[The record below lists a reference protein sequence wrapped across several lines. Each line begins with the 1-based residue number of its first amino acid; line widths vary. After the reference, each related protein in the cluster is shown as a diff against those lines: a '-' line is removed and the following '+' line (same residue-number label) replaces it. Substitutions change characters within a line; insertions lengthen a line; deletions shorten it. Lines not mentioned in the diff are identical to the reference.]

1 MRQWLRLG
9 QISKLEQILFH
20 GQGHKLLTEHSSNP
34 RTLRFLKAVPQYM
47 AKINKVH
54 EIVTKGDL
62 KELQNLLKPTGK
74 VDNTKLLTS
83 KDVCGEGLLHKAVCR
98 GYFELIQWLLNTCPG
113 IVHVKDKFDRTALH
127 YAPLCPDPD
136 LAWTTLIQAGVN
148 PKCKDKFGKMAKF
161 YMDNPS
167 MIKLSRSPW
176 EKDPGRYTSAN
187 QAFTIKPSNIRIWIH
202 DQDLNRLLRVI
213 WEGHG
218 SKLLSETSRQPT
230 VKRFLESIPF
240 ILGTVRDIHQ
250 SVIQNNLPQ
259 LMKVSAEPVPVEAL
273 SSKDMN
279 GLTPLHKGSGL
290 GFKDIVDYLLTKV
303 DNVNQA
309 DSFGRTPL
317 HYAALKSENTDVYKL
332 LKSRG
337 AIENIQDSK
346 GKLPKHYL
354 TKPNDRPEA
363 CLSFVPS
370 APRTVDLFPMSW
382 DWDLY
387 KTKPRVML
395 KSRSSLQAEKEG
407 EEYIA
412 TRKTK
417 SEGNL
422 HKLPVKRKVK
432 KMFEEDFVGPK
443 NKTNTLNL
451 EKYKQGKA
459 GRKQQRHFVEDTT
472 DSDVED
478 NVHDAYIN
486 HHRGRSKTIGGPL
499 TTRTNKIDTGVS
511 HVKKIDKNDS
521 DVDIGVRNIQEN
533 TNNTTDAIRN
543 YVNETN
549 QPNKDTVD
557 EDHPSDRK
565 DYRTSYRNY
574 PLFDDPILNDLR
586 QPFSS
591 NYGTRGALSKP
602 AHRSDNANYDDTRLE
617 NENTNEWS
625 NNKIN
630 DKQKSGKREKE
641 ENDAGRENLTP
652 RRKEEFIDESSSF
665 GNTSSPLSAN
675 EAPGNNTGNDNN
687 KEHKRRKRH
696 LKTDDARIIVN
707 TFNSI
712 EDMQKSIQDEAEE
725 KEKENFS
732 KEKDRNGEP
741 KEIED
746 LKENSQDHNSAKL
759 AKKEN
764 IEGKIIVNTFNSIED
779 MRNILEGEVQKVT
792 LDVKDELQIQGNTSA
807 NENVSENNAS
817 DGKTERYNE
826 LYYEQKSTVDLFEQN
841 GLPTNNRDG
850 EMKDDIDLSEFD
862 NVSFSKLIKNR
873 TNSTNHLRE
882 RNGTSEK
889 VVHTDEGVNKPGS
902 AGERNKHG
910 RGYLED
916 DDDDAIL
923 RNTYNLNLIDN
934 RDVDHILPDEP
945 GNDKNENVADA
956 IDKDKADGEDTKLN
970 DGFENNH
977 IDHKQH
983 NSTISPSAHGNY
995 TGNPTSVLDK
1005 NGTSNQEEYPV
1016 GNDEHLSDDNEDDIT
1031 GRNKRD
1037 TKKDDENE
1045 DSGEPP
1051 HSGNQNPRPWENS
1064 RKEDPDL
1071 WENSRNPDSHPLQN
1085 SSATNQHSHPWEHF
1099 TNRQPHL
1106 LENPRNQIYSQEEGL
1121 NPDDIKTGEAF
1132 DDGVRYEMD
1141 RNELD
1146 DYNKERR
1153 IDELIEEGDL
1163 EKLADLILEGDGDLL
1178 RGKRSQHSE
1187 VQRFLTN
1194 VPSYMAKIKKIHLA
1208 CQKGDLREVLHNLDR
1223 RKFAVGRENWS
1234 GLRMTP
1240 LHTSVLYRN
1249 SAIVR
1254 YLAGRFPESLH
1265 ARDIHGRTP
1274 LHYAGTLPDKTFYN
1288 LLLTLG
1294 AYQTLLDNKGLAPSD
1309 YIESKVTCYSSLVAL
1324 YENNPEIYEM
1334 EKNRSVLLFFS
1345 ELEASRDLVSASQT
1359 SALFISEEGRYL
1371 ASAIGDPLI
1380 QGLREIIKERP
1391 MSPVKFLAN
1400 FLIQYEQQRNS
1411 AAPIEN
1417 GAHIPDSNMSTKI
1430 NEPREK
1436 TITITEKRKPLADQ
1450 VMNEYPRDESM
1461 AEQLRG
1467 SPDSGGENPQN
1478 GVPNGSNDA
1487 QHPLTNGVNGEENHL
1502 PTPQGTP
1509 QVKNGPPSEDGFGGV
1524 ESSRSSEHMDSDD
1537 EAGKASFKHVN
1548 RDDHGQSP
1556 IHFAASRAQGRN
1568 ALSQLLEEL
1577 DANIA
1582 FRDELYRTPRDL
1594 AEENGETEKLLDL
1607 LLEGYDHLLD
1617 LEIDEDIVQ
1626 EVIKRGHSMTLSLLQ
1641 SIPTFEER
1649 REKLH
1654 RAIRLGSDSIVREM
1668 LNKEAKDAKLLA
1680 VGKNNRGRCCLH
1692 IAILSAQENI
1702 VKIISTQFPLTLNI
1716 GDNLERTSLHYA
1728 MGVAQVE
1735 TLSAILIKAGAQRT
1749 IKDLKG
1755 RTASYYFMNK
1765 SAIRALQE
1773 EESMLRV

>member
-1 MRQWLRLG
+1 MTIG
-9 QISKLEQILFH
+9 SGTDKDIKSLEKE
-20 GQGHKLLTEHSSNP
+20 HKP
-34 RTLRFLKAVPQYM
+34 

-332 LKSRG
+332 LKSKG
-337 AIENIQDSK
+337 AIEN
-346 GKLPKHYL
+346 
-354 TKPNDRPEA
+354 
-363 CLSFVPS
+363 
-370 APRTVDLFPMSW
+370 
-382 DWDLY
+382 
-387 KTKPRVML
+387 
-395 KSRSSLQAEKEG
+395 
-407 EEYIA
+407 
-412 TRKTK
+412 
-417 SEGNL
+417 
-422 HKLPVKRKVK
+422 
-432 KMFEEDFVGPK
+432 
-443 NKTNTLNL
+443 
-451 EKYKQGKA
+451 
-459 GRKQQRHFVEDTT
+459 
-472 DSDVED
+472 
-478 NVHDAYIN
+478 
-486 HHRGRSKTIGGPL
+486 
-499 TTRTNKIDTGVS
+499 
-511 HVKKIDKNDS
+511 
-521 DVDIGVRNIQEN
+521 
-533 TNNTTDAIRN
+533 
-543 YVNETN
+543 
-549 QPNKDTVD
+549 
-557 EDHPSDRK
+557 
-565 DYRTSYRNY
+565 
-574 PLFDDPILNDLR
+574 
-586 QPFSS
+586 
-591 NYGTRGALSKP
+591 
-602 AHRSDNANYDDTRLE
+602 
-617 NENTNEWS
+617 
-625 NNKIN
+625 
-630 DKQKSGKREKE
+630 
-641 ENDAGRENLTP
+641 
-652 RRKEEFIDESSSF
+652 
-665 GNTSSPLSAN
+665 
-675 EAPGNNTGNDNN
+675 
-687 KEHKRRKRH
+687 
-696 LKTDDARIIVN
+696 
-707 TFNSI
+707 
-712 EDMQKSIQDEAEE
+712 
-725 KEKENFS
+725 
-732 KEKDRNGEP
+732 
-741 KEIED
+741 
-746 LKENSQDHNSAKL
+746 
-759 AKKEN
+759 
-764 IEGKIIVNTFNSIED
+764 
-779 MRNILEGEVQKVT
+779 
-792 LDVKDELQIQGNTSA
+792 
-807 NENVSENNAS
+807 
-817 DGKTERYNE
+817 
-826 LYYEQKSTVDLFEQN
+826 
-841 GLPTNNRDG
+841 TNNRDG

-889 VVHTDEGVNKPGS
+889 VVHTDEDVNKPGS
-902 AGERNKHG
+902 AGERNKHR
-910 RGYLED
+910 RGYLE

-1005 NGTSNQEEYPV
+1005 NGTSNQEV

-1045 DSGEPP
+1045 DSGEPQPP

-1085 SSATNQHSHPWEHF
+1085 SSATNQHSHPWENF
-1099 TNRQPHL
+1099 TNQQPHL
-1106 LENPRNQIYSQEEGL
+1106 LESPRNQIYNQEEGL
-1121 NPDDIKTGEAF
+1121 NPDDVKTGEAF
-1132 DDGVRYEMD
+1132 DNGVRYEMD

-1178 RGKRSQHSE
+1178 RGKHSQHPE

-1371 ASAIGDPLI
+1371 ASEMVANQKPPSADYKVVKAQLQEQKFLKKMLADRQHSMSSLFQMGNEVAANADPAERKAIERQLNELMNRFDNLNEGASQRMDALEQAMAVAKQFQDKLTGILDWLDKSEKKIKDMELI
-1380 QGLREIIKERP
+1380 PTDEEKIQQRIREHDALHKEILRKKPDFTELTDIASSLMGLVGEDEAAGVADKLQDTADRYGALVEASDNLGQYAFLYNQLILSPRFSSVTDIKKKLERLNGLWNEVQKATNDRGRSLEEALALAEKFWSELQSVMATLRDLQDNLNSQEPPAVEPKAIQQQQYALKEIKAEIDQTKPEVEQCRASGQKLMKICGEPDKPEPEVEQCRASGQKLMKICGEPDKPEVKKHIEDLDSAWDNVTALFAKREENLIHAMEKAMEFHETLQGEQGTITALFAKREENLIHAMEKAMEFHETLQQNRDDCKKADCNADAVQTFVNSLPEDDQEARTQLAEHEKFLRELAEKEIEKDATIGLAQRILVKSHPDGATVIK
-1391 MSPVKFLAN
+1391 
-1400 FLIQYEQQRNS
+1400 
-1411 AAPIEN
+1411 
-1417 GAHIPDSNMSTKI
+1417 HW
-1430 NEPREK
+1430 
-1436 TITITEKRKPLADQ
+1436 ITIIQSRWEEVSSWAKQREERLRNHLRSLQDLDSLLEELLEWLAKCESHLLNLEAEPLPDDIPTVERLIEEHKEFMEATSKRQ
-1450 VMNEYPRDESM
+1450 HE

-1509 QVKNGPPSEDGFGGV
+1509 QVKNGPTSEDGFGGV

-1594 AEENGETEKLLDL
+1594 AEENGLRANVVAIDKHVFQMGARGETEKLLDL